1 MSGAPSTC
9 FHASLVRGT
18 ILRRRGGITVSNA
31 DDERQ
36 EPTRSYGNRG
46 IYLPGLRSARQRLG
60 LTQRDLAARARTG
73 QHPICKLETLRRG
86 GQGVEIW
93 NEEMLPVR
101 WEMVKVS
108 LKDAYRIRRIYR
120 RLAGMRGRG
129 SLHGLTVFIRHENV
143 VRLLEFLGYRQ
154 EE

>member
-1 MSGAPSTC
+1 MSGAPSTR

-86 GQGVEIW
+86 GQGVGDMERGDAPG
-93 NEEMLPVR
+93 PVGDG
-101 WEMVKVS
+101 KGQPQT
-108 LKDAYRIRRIYR
+108 
-120 RLAGMRGRG
+120 RLQDQEDLQAAGGDEG
-129 SLHGLTVFIRHENV
+129 
-143 VRLLEFLGYRQ
+143 
-154 EE
+154 